1 MFEQASD
8 EGDIDG
14 VVNDRSWKTLMSVEE
29 YIEASAVLC
38 IDAITVLDSNIGTD
52 SGRYLNDA

>member
-1 MFEQASD
+1 
-8 EGDIDG
+8 
-14 VVNDRSWKTLMSVEE
+14 MSIEE